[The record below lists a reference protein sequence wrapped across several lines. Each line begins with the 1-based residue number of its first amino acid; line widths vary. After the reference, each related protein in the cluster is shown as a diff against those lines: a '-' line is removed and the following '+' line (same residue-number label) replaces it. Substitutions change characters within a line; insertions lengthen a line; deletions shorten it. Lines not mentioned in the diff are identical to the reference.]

1 MGAIADYQNTRA
13 ADHAPS
19 RFRTKWL
26 IPALLL
32 YGVYCS
38 ACFYIEFMAREK
50 FQVPSHA
57 DVASVTE
64 RVAHLR
70 TELARTNRLAE
81 MSEWGPYATY
91 EAFLIALL
99 LGGIVLAIVYGRRM
113 IWRGVNRDSVYKAK
127 TIVIGTMFVVLAAVF
142 LVGWPGFVA
151 MKLSES
157 QRTQYQIVDTGPLH
171 R

>member
-1 MGAIADYQNTRA
+1 MGAIADYQNPRT

-19 RFRTKWL
+19 RFRAKWL

-38 ACFYIEFMAREK
+38 TCFYIEFMARER
-50 FQVPSHA
+50 FQVPSDA

-70 TELARTNRLAE
+70 IELARTNRLAE
-81 MSEWGPYATY
+81 MREWGPYATY
-91 EAFLIALL
+91 DAFLIALL
-99 LGGIVLAIVYGRRM
+99 LGGIALAIVYGGRT

-127 TIVIGTMFVVLAAVF
+127 TIVVGTMFVVLAAVV

-151 MKLSES
+151 MKLSETK
-157 QRTQYQIVDTGPLH
+157 RTQYQIVDTGPLH